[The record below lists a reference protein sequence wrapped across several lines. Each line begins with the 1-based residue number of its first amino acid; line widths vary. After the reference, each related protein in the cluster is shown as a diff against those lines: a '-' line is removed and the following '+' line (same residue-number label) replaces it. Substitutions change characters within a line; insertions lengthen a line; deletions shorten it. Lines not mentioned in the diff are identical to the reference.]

1 MIMTCGR
8 THHSDWGSRL
18 ARALGSF
25 NLAMPLFLMTLEPTD
40 ANVCSCNRSLMA
52 ERRVYFSK
60 IETKS
65 HSLATY
71 KEQKVTDRH

>member
-25 NLAMPLFLMTLEPTD
+25 NPVMPLFLMIPGSPLMQTSVAAIGLHGRKK
-40 ANVCSCNRSLMA
+40 SLLFQNRN
-52 ERRVYFSK
+52 K
-60 IETKS
+60 KS
-65 HSLATY
+65 FISYL
-71 KEQKVTDRH
+71 